1 MEVIFKTKSKQR
13 NIMKTQKFGF
23 KKLYI
28 DGKLVNGVNNI
39 RADVICPATGEI
51 IAQVAEASKIDTEA
65 ALVSA
70 KKGFQYWSKLSLAER
85 TDWMTK
91 LSVAIKDKEHE
102 LRNAMVH
109 EMGKTYA
116 GALEDIEGIINGLEW
131 YPNAMKNL
139 REEQIPDYENT
150 HTHKMISKPAGV
162 AVAYLAWNFP
172 ILNVG
177 FKLGPALA
185 SGCSIIIKPSS
196 LAPLSTYMIGEILHD
211 IDFPAG
217 VVNII
222 SGSVNEVATVLT
234 TSKIPSVLTMIGS
247 TATGKRVIADSTTS
261 IKKLGMELG
270 GNAPFIVFEDADF
283 DIALNLAVGLK
294 FGNCGQI
301 CVAANRIYV
310 HKNIY
315 DKFLKAY
322 VKKVSELKIGFGT
335 KENPDV
341 FMGPVASRKDRDRM
355 FDIINDAVSKGGKV
369 EYGNKIPANLPEN
382 GNWIEPTVISGAT
395 HDMTLFNNET
405 FGPVAGIM
413 NFDTDDEV
421 LELANDTEYGLAS
434 YIFTN
439 DHKRIKRFTEELE
452 FGEIQINGV
461 KYAIYLP
468 HGGIK
473 NSGIG
478 HDCSH
483 LALDDY
489 LVKKRVSTAL
499 I

>member
-1 MEVIFKTKSKQR
+1 
-13 NIMKTQKFGF
+13 MKTQNFGY

-28 DGKLVNGVNNI
+28 DGKLVDALDGKK
-39 RADVICPATGEI
+39 ADVICPATGEV
-51 IAQVAEASKIDTEA
+51 IAQVAQASKADTEV
-65 ALVSA
+65 ALTSS
-70 KKGFQYWSKLSLAER
+70 KKGFKYWSKLSLAER
-85 TDWMTK
+85 TKWMHK
-91 LSVAIKDKEHE
+91 LSDAVKEKEHE

-116 GALEDIEGIINGLEW
+116 GALEDIEGIVNGLEW

-185 SGCSIIIKPSS
+185 SGCSIIIKPSAIS
-196 LAPLSTYMIGEILHD
+196 PLSTYMIGEILHS
-211 IDFPAG
+211 INFPAG
-217 VVNII
+217 VVNIL
-222 SGSVNEVATVLT
+222 SGPVNEVATVLT
-234 TSKIPSVLTMIGS
+234 TSTIPSVLTMIGS

-283 DIALNLAVGLK
+283 DTALDLAVGLK
-294 FGNCGQI
+294 FGNTGQI
-301 CVAANRIYV
+301 CVAANRIYI

-322 VKKVSELKIGFGT
+322 VEKISNLKIGFGT

-341 FMGPVASRKDRDRM
+341 FMGPVATKKDRDRM
-355 FDIINDAVSKGGKV
+355 FDIIEDAVSKGGKV
-369 EYGNKIPANLPEN
+369 ECGNKIPEGLPEN
-382 GNWIEPTVISGAT
+382 GNWIEPTVISGAN
-395 HDMTLFNNET
+395 HSMTLFNNET
-405 FGPVAGIM
+405 FGPVAGLM
-413 NFDTDDEV
+413 SFDTDDEV

-439 DHKRIKRFTEELE
+439 NHKRIERFTEDLE

-489 LVKKRVSTAL
+489 LVKKRVSTA

>member
-1 MEVIFKTKSKQR
+1 
-13 NIMKTQKFGF
+13 MKTQNFGY

-28 DGKLVNGVNNI
+28 NGELLDAESGQI
-39 RADVICPATGEI
+39 EDVICPATGDS
-51 IAQVAEASKIDTEA
+51 IAQIAKAGKADAEKALNA
-65 ALVSA
+65 AR
-70 KKGFQYWSKLSLAER
+70 KGFQYWSKLTLQER
-85 TDWMTK
+85 TEWMSK
-91 LSVAIKDKEHE
+91 LRTAVLEKEHE
-102 LRNAMVH
+102 LRTAMVH
-109 EMGKTYA
+109 EMGKNYA
-116 GALEDIEGIINGLEW
+116 GAYEDIEALINALEW

-172 ILNVG
+172 LLNVG

-185 SGCSIIIKPSS
+185 AGCSLIIKPSTLS
-196 LAPLSTYMIGEILHD
+196 PLSTYMLGEILHD

-217 VVNII
+217 VVNILAGP
-222 SGSVNEVATVLT
+222 SREVATTLT
-234 TSKIPSVLTMIGS
+234 TSKIPAVLTMIGS
-247 TATGKRVIADSTTS
+247 TETGKKVIAESTTS

-270 GNAPFIVFEDADF
+270 GNAPFIIFEDADF
-283 DIALNLAVGLK
+283 DKALELAVILS
-294 FGNCGQI
+294 FWNSGQI
-301 CVAANRIYV
+301 CVAANRIMV

-315 DKFLKAY
+315 DKFLKAFI
-322 VKKVSELKIGFGT
+322 KRTSELKLGFGT
-335 KENPDV
+335 KENPEV
-341 FMGPVASRKDRDRM
+341 FMGPMVSKTDRDRM
-355 FDIINDAVSKGGKV
+355 FDIVKDAVHKGAILEYGGK
-369 EYGNKIPANLPEN
+369 IPEGFPEK
-382 GNWIEPTVISGAT
+382 GNWIEPTVISGIT
-395 HDMTLFNNET
+395 PEMTLFRKET

-413 NFDTDDEV
+413 SFDTDDEV

-439 DHKRIKRFTEELE
+439 DHQRIERFTNDLE

-483 LALDDY
+483 LALNDY
-489 LVKKRVSTAL
+489 LVKKRISTAL
-499 I
+499 

>member
-1 MEVIFKTKSKQR
+1 
-13 NIMKTQKFGF
+13 MKTQNFGY

-28 DGKLVNGVNNI
+28 DGQLVDAVDGKKT
-39 RADVICPATGEI
+39 DVICPATGES
-51 IAQVAEASKIDTEA
+51 IAQVAEAGKADA
-65 ALVSA
+65 QKALLSSQ
-70 KKGFQYWSKLSLAER
+70 KGFKYWSKLSLAER
-85 TDWMTK
+85 TTWMLK
-91 LSVAIKDKEHE
+91 LRAAILNKAHE
-102 LRNAMVH
+102 LRTAMVH

-116 GALEDIEGIINGLEW
+116 GSLEDIERLTEALEW

-172 ILNVG
+172 LLNVG
-177 FKLGPALA
+177 YKIGPALA
-185 SGCSIIIKPSS
+185 SGCSLIIKPSMLS
-196 LAPLSTYMIGEILHD
+196 PLSAYMVGEILHD
-211 IDFPAG
+211 INFPAG
-217 VVNII
+217 VVNILA
-222 SGSVNEVATVLT
+222 GSSREVATPMT
-234 TSKIPSVLTMIGS
+234 TSTIPAVITMIGS
-247 TATGKRVIADSTTS
+247 TQTGQKVIAESTTS

-283 DIALNLAVGLK
+283 DKALDLAIGLK
-294 FGNCGQI
+294 FGNTGQI
-301 CVAANRIYV
+301 CVAANRIFV

-315 DKFLKAY
+315 NKFLKAY
-322 VKKVSELKIGFGT
+322 VKRVSEIKIGFGT

-341 FMGPVASRKDRDRM
+341 FMGPVVTKSDRDRM
-355 FDIINDAVSKGGKV
+355 FDLVKDAVSKGGKL
-369 EYGNKIPANLPEN
+369 EYGGKIPEGLPKG
-382 GNWIEPTVISGAT
+382 GNWMEPTVVSGIT
-395 HDMTLFNNET
+395 TEMDLFRKET

-413 NFDTDDEV
+413 SFETDDEV
-421 LELANDTEYGLAS
+421 LELANDTEFGLAS

-439 DHKRIKRFTEELE
+439 NHKRIERFTEELE

-468 HGGIK
+468 HGGFK
-473 NSGIG
+473 NSGIV

-489 LVKKRVSTAL
+489 LVKKRVSTTL
-499 I
+499 

>member
-1 MEVIFKTKSKQR
+1 MFQKINK
-13 NIMKTQKFGF
+13 MKTENFGY

-28 DGKLVNGVNNI
+28 DGQLVDSVDGK
-39 RADVICPATGEI
+39 REDVICPATGEV
-51 IAQVAEASKIDTEA
+51 IAQVAQAGKADAEKALIA
-65 ALVSA
+65 AQ
-70 KKGFQYWSKLSLAER
+70 KGFKYWSKLSLAER
-85 TDWMTK
+85 TIWMTK
-91 LSVAIKDKEHE
+91 LRTAVLEKEDE
-102 LRNAMVH
+102 LRTAMVH
-109 EMGKTYA
+109 EMGKNYE
-116 GALEDIEGIINGLEW
+116 GAYEDIEAVINALEW

-172 ILNVG
+172 LLNVG

-185 SGCSIIIKPSS
+185 SGCSIIIKPSALS
-196 LAPLSTYMIGEILHD
+196 PLSTYMIGEILHD

-217 VVNII
+217 VVNIL
-222 SGSVNEVATVLT
+222 SGPSSTVAHTMT
-234 TSKIPSVLTMIGS
+234 TSKIPAVLTMIGS
-247 TATGKRVIADSTTS
+247 TATGQRIIADSTTS

-283 DIALNLAVGLK
+283 EIAMNLAVVLS
-294 FGNCGQI
+294 FWNSGQI
-301 CVAANRIYV
+301 CVAANRIFV

-315 DKFLKAY
+315 DKFMKEFI
-322 VKKVSELKIGFGT
+322 KRTSELKLGFGI

-341 FMGPVASRKDRDRM
+341 FMGPVVSRKDRDRM
-355 FDIINDAVSKGGKV
+355 FDLVEDAVSKGAKL
-369 EYGNKIPANLPEN
+369 EYGGKIPEGFPEN
-382 GNWIEPTVISGAT
+382 GNWIEPTIVSGT
-395 HDMTLFNNET
+395 TPEMRLFREET
-405 FGPVAGIM
+405 FGPVAGVM
-413 NFDTDDEV
+413 PFDTDDEV
-421 LELANDTEYGLAS
+421 LELANDTEFGLAS

-439 DHKRIKRFTEELE
+439 NHKRIERFTEELE

-468 HGGIK
+468 HGGFK

-499 I
+499 

>member
-1 MEVIFKTKSKQR
+1 M
-13 NIMKTQKFGF
+13 NTQNFGY

-28 DGKLVNGVNNI
+28 NGKLVDAESKKI
-39 RADVICPATGEI
+39 FDVVCPANGKV
-51 IAQVAEASKIDTEA
+51 IAQVAQAGEADAQK

-70 KKGFQYWSKLSLAER
+70 QKGFKYWSKLSLAER
-85 TDWMTK
+85 TQWMHK
-91 LSVAIKDKEHE
+91 LRLAVLEKEHE
-102 LRNAMVH
+102 LRTAMVH
-109 EMGKTYA
+109 EMGKNYK
-116 GALEDIEGIINGLEW
+116 GAYEDIEAVINALEW

-172 ILNVG
+172 LLNVG

-185 SGCSIIIKPSS
+185 AGCSLIIKPSTLS
-196 LAPLSTYMIGEILHD
+196 PLSTYMLGEILHE
-211 IDFPAG
+211 INFPAG
-217 VVNII
+217 VVNILAGP
-222 SGSVNEVATVLT
+222 SNEVAATLT
-234 TSKIPSVLTMIGS
+234 TSKIPAVLTMIGS
-247 TATGKRVIADSTTS
+247 TETGKKVIANSTTS

-270 GNAPFIVFEDADF
+270 GNAPFIIFDDADF
-283 DIALNLAVGLK
+283 DKALNLAVILS
-294 FGNCGQI
+294 FWNSGQI
-301 CVAANRIYV
+301 CVAANRIFV

-315 DKFLKAY
+315 NKFIKAF
-322 VKKVSELKIGFGT
+322 VKRTSELKLGFGI

-341 FMGPVASRKDRDRM
+341 FMGPVVSRSDRDRM
-355 FDIINDAVSKGGKV
+355 FELIDDAVSKGATL
-369 EYGNKIPANLPEN
+369 EYGGKIPKGFPED
-382 GNWIEPTVISGAT
+382 GNWIEPTIVSGIT
-395 HDMTLFNNET
+395 TNSKLFRQET
-405 FGPVAGIM
+405 FGPVAAIM
-413 NFDTDDEV
+413 SFDTDDEV

-439 DHKRIKRFTEELE
+439 NHKRIERFTEELE

-489 LVKKRVSTAL
+489 LVKKRISIA
-499 I
+499 IK

>member
-1 MEVIFKTKSKQR
+1 
-13 NIMKTQKFGF
+13 MKTQNFGY

-28 DGKLVNGVNNI
+28 NGALVDAIDGQKE
-39 RADVICPATGEI
+39 DVVCPATGEV
-51 IAQVAEASKIDTEA
+51 IAQVAKAGKADAEKALEA
-65 ALVSA
+65 AEA
-70 KKGFQYWSKLSLAER
+70 GFKYWSKLSLAER
-85 TDWMTK
+85 TIWMTK
-91 LSVAIKDKEHE
+91 LRSAVLKKEHE
-102 LRNAMVH
+102 LRTAMVH
-109 EMGKTYA
+109 EMGKNYE
-116 GALEDIEGIINGLEW
+116 GAYEDIEAVINALEW

-172 ILNVG
+172 LLNVG

-185 SGCSIIIKPSS
+185 AGCSLIIKPSALS
-196 LAPLSTYMIGEILHD
+196 PLSTYMMGEILHE
-211 IDFPAG
+211 INFPKG
-217 VVNII
+217 VVNIL
-222 SGSVNEVATVLT
+222 SGPSSTVAHTMT
-234 TSKIPSVLTMIGS
+234 TSKIPAVLTMIGS
-247 TATGKRVIADSTTS
+247 TQTGQKIIADSTTS

-270 GNAPFIVFEDADF
+270 GNAPFIIFEDADF
-283 DIALNLAVGLK
+283 ETAMNLAVVLS
-294 FGNCGQI
+294 FWNSGQI
-301 CVAANRIYV
+301 CVAANRILV

-315 DKFLKAY
+315 DKFMKEF
-322 VKKVSELKIGFGT
+322 VKRTSELKLGFGL
-335 KENPDV
+335 KENPEV
-341 FMGPVASRKDRDRM
+341 FMGPVVSRSDRDRM
-355 FDIINDAVSKGGKV
+355 FALVEDAVNKGAKLEYGGK
-369 EYGNKIPANLPEN
+369 IPEGFPEK
-382 GNWIEPTVISGAT
+382 GNWIEPTIVSGIT
-395 HDMTLFNNET
+395 TDSKLFRQET
-405 FGPVAGIM
+405 FGPVAGVM
-413 NFDTDDEV
+413 SFETDDEA

-439 DHKRIKRFTEELE
+439 NHKRIERFTEDLD

-489 LVKKRVSTAL
+489 LIKKRVSTAL
-499 I
+499 

>member
-1 MEVIFKTKSKQR
+1 
-13 NIMKTQKFGF
+13 MKTQNFGY

-28 DGKLVNGVNNI
+28 DGQLVDAVSGEKE
-39 RADVICPATGEI
+39 DVICPATGEV
-51 IAQVAEASKIDTEA
+51 IAQIAKAGTADAEK
-65 ALVSA
+65 ALVA
-70 KKGFQYWSKLSLAER
+70 AEKGFKNWSKLSLAER
-85 TDWMTK
+85 TDWMHK
-91 LSVAIKDKEHE
+91 LRTAVLEKQHE
-102 LRNAMVH
+102 LKTAMVH
-109 EMGKTYA
+109 EMGKTYG
-116 GALEDIEGIINGLEW
+116 GADEDIEAVVNALEW
-131 YPNAMKNL
+131 YPAAMKNL

-172 ILNVG
+172 LLNVG

-185 SGCSIIIKPSS
+185 AGCSLIIKPSTLS
-196 LAPLSTYMIGEILHD
+196 PLSTYMIGEIMHS
-211 IDFPAG
+211 INFPAG
-217 VVNII
+217 VVNIVA
-222 SGSVNEVATVLT
+222 GSSSEVATPMT
-234 TSKIPSVLTMIGS
+234 TSKIPAVLTMIGS
-247 TATGKRVIADSTTS
+247 TQTGQKVIADSTTS

-283 DIALNLAVGLK
+283 DTALNLAVVLN
-294 FGNCGQI
+294 FHNSGQI
-301 CVAANRIYV
+301 CVAANRVMV

-315 DKFLKAY
+315 DKFVKAF
-322 VKKVSELKIGFGT
+322 VKRTSELKLGFGT

-341 FMGPVASRKDRDRM
+341 FMGPVVSKSDRDRM
-355 FDIINDAVSKGGKV
+355 FNLVEDAVSKGATL
-369 EYGNKIPANLPEN
+369 EYGGKIPEGFPED
-382 GNWIEPTVISGAT
+382 GNWIEPTVVTGIT
-395 HDMTLFNNET
+395 NEMDLFRKET

-413 NFDTDDEV
+413 SFESDDEV
-421 LELANDTEYGLAS
+421 LEMANDTEYGLAS

-439 DHKRIKRFTEELE
+439 NHKRIERFTEDLE

-489 LVKKRVSTAL
+489 LVKKRISTA

>member
-1 MEVIFKTKSKQR
+1 
-13 NIMKTQKFGF
+13 MKTQNFGY

-28 DGKLVNGVNNI
+28 NGELLDSENGQI
-39 RADVICPATGEI
+39 EDVICPATGDS
-51 IAQVAEASKIDTEA
+51 IAQIAKAGKADAEKALNA
-65 ALVSA
+65 AR
-70 KKGFQYWSKLSLAER
+70 KGFQYWSKLTLQER
-85 TDWMTK
+85 TEWMSK
-91 LSVAIKDKEHE
+91 LRTAVLEKEHE
-102 LRNAMVH
+102 LRTAMVH
-109 EMGKTYA
+109 EMGKNYA
-116 GALEDIEGIINGLEW
+116 GAYEDIEALINALEW

-172 ILNVG
+172 LLNVG

-185 SGCSIIIKPSS
+185 AGCSLIIKPSTLS
-196 LAPLSTYMIGEILHD
+196 PLSTYMLGEILHD

-217 VVNII
+217 VVNILAGP
-222 SGSVNEVATVLT
+222 SREVATTLT

-247 TATGKRVIADSTTS
+247 TETGKKVIAESTTS

-270 GNAPFIVFEDADF
+270 GNAPFIIFEDADF
-283 DIALNLAVGLK
+283 DKALELAVILS
-294 FGNCGQI
+294 FWNSGQI
-301 CVAANRIYV
+301 CVAANRIMV

-315 DKFLKAY
+315 DKFLKAFI
-322 VKKVSELKIGFGT
+322 KRTSELKLGFGT
-335 KENPDV
+335 KENPEV
-341 FMGPVASRKDRDRM
+341 FMGPMVSKTDRDRM
-355 FDIINDAVSKGGKV
+355 FDIVKDAVHKGAILEYGGK
-369 EYGNKIPANLPEN
+369 IPEGFPEK
-382 GNWIEPTVISGAT
+382 GNWIEPTVISGIT
-395 HDMTLFNNET
+395 PEMTLFRKET

-413 NFDTDDEV
+413 SFDTDDEV

-439 DHKRIKRFTEELE
+439 DHQRIERFTNDLE

-489 LVKKRVSTAL
+489 LVKKRISVAL
-499 I
+499 

>member
-1 MEVIFKTKSKQR
+1 
-13 NIMKTQKFGF
+13 MKTQNFGY

-28 DGKLVNGVNNI
+28 NGELLDAESGQI
-39 RADVICPATGEI
+39 EDVICPATGDS
-51 IAQVAEASKIDTEA
+51 IAQIAKAGKADAEKALNA
-65 ALVSA
+65 AR
-70 KKGFQYWSKLSLAER
+70 KGFQYWSKLTLQER
-85 TDWMTK
+85 TEWMSK
-91 LSVAIKDKEHE
+91 LRTAVLEKEHE
-102 LRNAMVH
+102 LRTAMVH
-109 EMGKTYA
+109 EMGKNYA
-116 GALEDIEGIINGLEW
+116 GAYEDIEALINALEW

-172 ILNVG
+172 LLNVG

-185 SGCSIIIKPSS
+185 AGCSLIIKPSTLS
-196 LAPLSTYMIGEILHD
+196 PLSTYMLGEILHD

-217 VVNII
+217 VVNILAGP
-222 SGSVNEVATVLT
+222 SREVATTLT

-247 TATGKRVIADSTTS
+247 TETGKKVIAESTTS

-270 GNAPFIVFEDADF
+270 GNAPFIIFEDADF
-283 DIALNLAVGLK
+283 DKALELAVVLS
-294 FGNCGQI
+294 FWNSGQI
-301 CVAANRIYV
+301 CVAANRIMV

-315 DKFLKAY
+315 DKFLKAFI
-322 VKKVSELKIGFGT
+322 KRTSELKLGFGT
-335 KENPDV
+335 KENPEV
-341 FMGPVASRKDRDRM
+341 FMGPMVSKTDRDRM
-355 FDIINDAVSKGGKV
+355 FDIVKDAVHKGAILEYGGK
-369 EYGNKIPANLPEN
+369 IPEGFPEK
-382 GNWIEPTVISGAT
+382 GNWIEPTVISGIT
-395 HDMTLFNNET
+395 PEMTLFRKET

-413 NFDTDDEV
+413 SFDTDDEV

-439 DHKRIKRFTEELE
+439 DHQRIERFTNDLE

-489 LVKKRVSTAL
+489 LVKKRISIAL
-499 I
+499 

>member
-1 MEVIFKTKSKQR
+1 
-13 NIMKTQKFGF
+13 MKTQDFGY
-23 KKLYI
+23 KKLYL
-28 DGKLVNGVNNI
+28 DGQLVDATNGEKI
-39 RADVICPATGEI
+39 DVICPATGEA
-51 IAQVAEASKIDTEA
+51 IAQVAKASKEDAEK
-65 ALVSA
+65 ALVA
-70 KKGFQYWSKLSLAER
+70 AQKGFKYWSKLSLTER
-85 TDWMTK
+85 TEWMQK
-91 LSVAIKDKEHE
+91 LRSAVLEKEHE
-102 LRNAMVH
+102 LRTAMVH

-116 GALEDIEGIINGLEW
+116 GAYEDVEALINALDW

-172 ILNVG
+172 LLNVG

-185 SGCSIIIKPSS
+185 AGCSIIIKPSTIS
-196 LAPLSTYMIGEILHD
+196 PLSTYMIGEILAD
-211 IDFPAG
+211 INFPAG

-222 SGSVNEVATVLT
+222 AGSSSEVATPMT
-234 TSKIPSVLTMIGS
+234 TSTIPAVLTMIGS
-247 TATGKRVIADSTTS
+247 TATGKRIIADSTTS

-283 DIALNLAVGLK
+283 NKALDLAIGLK
-294 FGNCGQI
+294 FGNSGQI
-301 CVAANRIYV
+301 CVAANRILV

-315 DKFLKAY
+315 DKFLAAY
-322 VKKVSELKIGFGT
+322 IKRASELSIGFGT

-341 FMGPVASRKDRDRM
+341 FMGPVAGLADRDRM
-355 FDIINDAVSKGGKV
+355 FDLLEDAVSKGAKL
-369 EYGNKIPANLPEN
+369 EYGGKIPEGFPEK
-382 GNWIEPTVISGAT
+382 GYWIEPTIVSGIT
-395 HDMTLFNNET
+395 PEMDLFRKET

-413 NFDTDDEV
+413 SFETDDEV
-421 LELANDTEYGLAS
+421 LALANDTEYGLAS

-439 DHKRIKRFTEELE
+439 NHQRIERFTEELE

-461 KYAIYLP
+461 KYSIYLP

-499 I
+499 